1 MIDFNM
7 KKMKAIADRVIV
19 KQDAQKL
26 QTDSGI
32 FLPENEKERPS
43 TGTVVVIGKGLE
55 GSPITLKVDDR
66 VIFNKNST
74 TKLTFKKEDYLILRE
89 SDVLALIK

>member
-1 MIDFNM
+1 MIDFN
-7 KKMKAIADRVIV
+7 MKAIADRVIV
-19 KQDAQKL
+19 KQDVQL
-26 QTDSGI
+26 DTQTDSGI
-32 FLPENEKERPS
+32 FLPKNEKERPN

-66 VIFNKNST
+66 VIFNQNAT
-74 TKLTFKKEDYLILRE
+74 TKLKFNNEDYLIMRE